1 MVHQPSLIVA
11 GALEL
16 TAGKLAYGKTL
27 HASSDF
33 FDPPGP
39 SFRYSCVHG
48 YTQLYSTINSTAVPK
63 VPVTLNPSVVAHMG
77 GA

>member
-33 FDPPGP
+33 FVPPGP
-39 SFRYSCVHG
+39 SFRYSC
-48 YTQLYSTINSTAVPK
+48 TAVHSCTVLLIVRPYLK
-63 VPVTLNPSVVAHMG
+63 FRSP
-77 GA
+77 